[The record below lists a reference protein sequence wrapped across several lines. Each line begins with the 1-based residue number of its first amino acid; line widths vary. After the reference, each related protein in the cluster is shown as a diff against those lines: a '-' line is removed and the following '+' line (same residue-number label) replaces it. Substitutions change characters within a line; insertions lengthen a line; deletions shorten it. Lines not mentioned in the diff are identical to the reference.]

1 METQLSFMSKEEAHK
16 LIDSIPS
23 DGIYV
28 FTYSEKTGISN
39 NGKIMKKK
47 KGNKMIDKAK
57 VIVLSKSQITTL
69 NLHDIFFNDFNEYR
83 REGIIRTIMIPKL
96 E

>member
-1 METQLSFMSKEEAHK
+1 MENLYGEKEW
-16 LIDSIPS
+16 
-23 DGIYV
+23 
-28 FTYSEKTGISN
+28 
-39 NGKIMKKK
+39 
-47 KGNKMIDKAK
+47 NKMIDKAK